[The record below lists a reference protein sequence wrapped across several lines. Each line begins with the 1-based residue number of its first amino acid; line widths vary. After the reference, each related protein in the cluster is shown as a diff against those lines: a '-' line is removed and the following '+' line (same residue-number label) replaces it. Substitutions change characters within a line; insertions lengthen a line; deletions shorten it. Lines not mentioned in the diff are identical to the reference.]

1 MLGIAYNVQCMH
13 SYASTTVRLKI
24 IVEIIIKA
32 IGIMMRVVEV
42 SLKRYIK
49 LWTQIGQCNYRKI
62 ASETV

>member
-49 LWTQIGQCNYRKI
+49 LWTQIGQRNYRKI